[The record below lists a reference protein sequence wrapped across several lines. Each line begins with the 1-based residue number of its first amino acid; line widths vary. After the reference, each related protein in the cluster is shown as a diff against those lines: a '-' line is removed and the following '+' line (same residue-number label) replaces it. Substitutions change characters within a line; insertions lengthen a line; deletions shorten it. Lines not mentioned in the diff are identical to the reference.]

1 MSSNLVDAGGTP
13 LWYPPASILEESSLR
28 STLVRHDKPGVES
41 RRPSSLREAAGAEEQ
56 MLAAV
61 AQRSLEYT
69 HTSFNPINQPAN
81 PPCDKPTR
89 HDSPVPRITPTT
101 TELFRQHY
109 GRQIEC
115 LHIDMY
121 ELGAHEVATIDHQE
135 NRVYHIGLNTGGSY
149 SGRFENKPL
158 VSELQAL
165 LAGALASTAER
176 ESKTL
181 RYKEGAKME
190 QMIRAHLNAGGKLIV
205 EQTSASAE
213 QNAGI
218 ECHLPGCLAR
228 SKSIPPTNFYLDL
241 QHTSSE
247 GHYNDGSLQHPGV
260 QRRSPST
267 DESVTLNGSPV
278 KEPGDIPQLD
288 GVEAEQP
295 GFNGNGGPVRR
306 VHEIEEPNGHNGGL
320 QASRW
325 AHAKG
330 EVPQASPARLP
341 TPEPGPD
348 KATDDTTPDSP
359 ASIDSTGQWQHPP
372 RRFQYIA
379 SFIEPSATLPA
390 EYRAAVFLWKAASK
404 TQLSWEQHL
413 HKLKSLRVD
422 HTGDS
427 LLAEQI
433 EKDFQI
439 EDDDYN
445 EEEIRAYEHQT
456 GSRKKDCYGNVL
468 SVVLAWVKKQ
478 D

>member
-1 MSSNLVDAGGTP
+1 MSSTLVDAGGTP

-28 STLVRHDKPGVES
+28 STLVQHDKPGPES
-41 RRPSSLREAAGAEEQ
+41 RRLSSRTEAAGAEKE

-69 HTSFNPINQPAN
+69 YASFKPINQPASAAL
-81 PPCDKPTR
+81 DTPTR
-89 HDSPVPRITPTT
+89 HDSPVPRIAPTT

-109 GRQIEC
+109 GRQIEG

-121 ELGAHEVATIDHQE
+121 EIGAHEVPTIDHHE

-149 SGRFENKPL
+149 SGRFESKPL

-165 LAGALASTAER
+165 LEGALASTAER
-176 ESKTL
+176 ESKAL

-190 QMIRAHLNAGGKLIV
+190 QLIRAHLDAGGKLIV

-241 QHTSSE
+241 QHTSSGPERNEE
-247 GHYNDGSLQHPGV
+247 GRHFL
-260 QRRSPST
+260 
-267 DESVTLNGSPV
+267 TLHGSPV
-278 KEPGDIPQLD
+278 KEPVDTPQLD
-288 GVEAEQP
+288 GVEPEHHGAD
-295 GFNGNGGPVRR
+295 GNGGPVRK
-306 VHEIEEPNGHNGGL
+306 VHEIEEPKGYNGGL

-325 AHAKG
+325 AHANP
-330 EVPQASPARLP
+330 EAPQARPVRLP

-348 KATDDTTPDSP
+348 KMTDDKTPDSP
-359 ASIDSTGQWQHPP
+359 ASINSTGEWQHPP

-413 HKLKSLRVD
+413 HKLKSLRKD
-422 HTGDS
+422 HTGNS
-427 LLAEQI
+427 LLVEQI

-439 EDDDYN
+439 ENDEYG
-445 EEEIRAYEHQT
+445 EEEIRAYEAQT
-456 GSRKKDCYGNVL
+456 ASRKKDCYGNVL
-468 SVVLAWVKKQ
+468 SVVLAWVKNEH
-478 D
+478 

>member
-1 MSSNLVDAGGTP
+1 MSSSLVDAGGTP
-13 LWYPPASILEESSLR
+13 LWYPPASIPDESSLR
-28 STLVRHDKPGVES
+28 STLVRHDAPGVEA
-41 RRPSSLREAAGAEEQ
+41 RRPSSQQEAVTAEEQ

-61 AQRSLEYT
+61 AQKSLEYSD
-69 HTSFNPINQPAN
+69 TSSKSINRPASATL
-81 PPCDKPTR
+81 DKPTGR
-89 HDSPVPRITPTT
+89 DSLVPRIAPTT

-109 GRQIEC
+109 GRQIEG

-121 ELGAHEVATIDHQE
+121 EVGAHHVATMDHQE

-165 LAGALASTAER
+165 LAGALASAGER
-176 ESKTL
+176 ESKAL

-190 QMIRAHLNAGGKLIV
+190 QLIRAHLDAGGKLIV
-205 EQTSASAE
+205 EQTSANAE

-218 ECHLPGCLAR
+218 ECHLPACLAR

-241 QHTSSE
+241 QHTSSGPQRDEE
-247 GHYNDGSLQHPGV
+247 GRHFLTLQ
-260 QRRSPST
+260 
-267 DESVTLNGSPV
+267 GSPV
-278 KEPGDIPQLD
+278 KEPVDIPQLD
-288 GVEAEQP
+288 GVESENHGA
-295 GFNGNGGPVRR
+295 NGNGGPVRK
-306 VHEIEEPNGHNGGL
+306 VHEIEKPNGHNGGL

-325 AHAKG
+325 AHANG
-330 EVPQASPARLP
+330 EVPQPGPARLL

-348 KATDDTTPDSP
+348 KPTDDIAPDSP
-359 ASIDSTGQWQHPP
+359 ASIDSTGEWQHPP

-379 SFIEPSATLPA
+379 SFIEPNATLPP

-413 HKLKSLRVD
+413 HKLKSLRMD

-427 LLAEQI
+427 LLAEHFEKDFEI
-433 EKDFQI
+433 EKD
-439 EDDDYN
+439 DYD
-445 EEEIRAYEHQT
+445 EEEIRAYEAQA

-468 SVVLAWVKKQ
+468 SVVLAWVRSQ
-478 D
+478 N